1 MSDALDPRRH
11 LGEGGEL
18 GHRRAAAKG
27 PRGALE
33 RVEVGPHVSSGE
45 HQRVELLDVV
55 AGFEDEE
62 VEKTR
67 RGRHAGSDLVCKS
80 GQVTKLG
87 PASGGVHRRAQ
98 LANGRVEA
106 DEDRA

>member
-11 LGEGGEL
+11 FGERGQL
-18 GHRRAAAKG
+18 GHRGAAAQG
-27 PRGALE
+27 PSGTLKRFQ
-33 RVEVGPHVSSGE
+33 VGPHAAGGE
-45 HQRVELLDVV
+45 HQGVELLYVL
-55 AGFEDEE
+55 ASFEDEE
-62 VEKTR
+62 VYETR

-87 PASGGVHRRAQ
+87 PVSGGVHRRAQ